1 MTDKNNTIELHY
13 LKTHFIGP
21 SGVGKTTTRQRLVG
35 SITNL
40 SFLPEDQRKRCS
52 TLLAECEQV
61 LAFVDKSGT
70 KLEFKASSSLEEE
83 TQFIFSYL
91 MSCEPIEDST
101 VSNTNPPKEQPTQE
115 TTDPKKQTQLK
126 IDEAATA
133 PKETVPPTPGPTPEP
148 SEKVVKVTTVDVGK
162 VVSRLRSIVGSG
174 EYTKELLNKVLL
186 NLVDIGGQPGFV
198 EMFPFLSKGAGIF
211 LVFFRLDKDLDDM
224 FQVSYERGKDKITPY
239 DSTYT
244 SRETLSQILSAISHH
259 TKIDSDIDRELCSKL
274 GNLGSAN
281 PVATLIGTFKDE
293 LAMQIKVDLLYE
305 KCCANKSD
313 STTASKNL
321 EEHTQKKAI
330 RNILTQQKSD
340 EHANVS
346 AEDMA
351 AIEQTVSQHLN
362 SNTFKKDFQERLEQK
377 LTQKNETVSNIT
389 SKFENLL
396 SNPKDKKFQFIAV
409 DNYEGTDSDIEPLR
423 EHLHGLFSSYFKD
436 AKLRIRP
443 QQLLFGVVLR
453 KEFDIVSMEECI
465 RIGTEGLKMR
475 EEEVRFTVW
484 YLDRYV
490 GALIYHP
497 EIKDKDGWF
506 GNFIICNPQ
515 VVFNS
520 LSVLVVK
527 PLLELHSEDSCI
539 QFKEAERRNWI
550 LKGQFSLKTITRC
563 HLEENLGVKKD
574 QLIPVQKL
582 LILLEYSHL
591 LAKITTVKEDHTT
604 KEVETTYFIPAILKC
619 ASREELTKPPPIGID
634 TPSPIKITFKP
645 QYVPIGVFCAMI
657 SELVSRG
664 SKGKGI
670 LGMTWKLA
678 TDTSVKRNLVSFHI
692 DESARHFVTL
702 IAHVDC
708 YEIRI
713 IRKYKDHTMHELCS
727 YVLSTLLLVMKD
739 ISPLLT
745 PMIAFDCKH
754 EDGSKLCLLT
764 PGADPCFSCTRKVSL
779 SPHQE
784 CWFAKVVK
792 YFYNKCVCL
801 HLRYVFFVLAYCFL
815 CVCVQEAT
823 LGDYVTLL
831 ALPFA
836 EELEDLEPSLCFKW
850 RKRSPRISGRE
861 NVLEFRASSNSHF
874 KGFISCEISKNQK
887 HFFTVYHCLRNMKE
901 NVGKSMHAC
910 KPTYHY
916 AY

>member
-21 SGVGKTTTRQRLVG
+21 SGIGKTTTRQRLVG

-40 SFLPEDQRKRCS
+40 SLLPEDQRKRCS

-101 VSNTNPPKEQPTQE
+101 VSPPKEQPTQE
-115 TTDPKKQTQLK
+115 STNPKKQTQLK
-126 IDEAATA
+126 IDETATA
-133 PKETVPPTPGPTPEP
+133 PKETVSPTPGPTPETVSP
-148 SEKVVKVTTVDVGK
+148 TDQPTPEPLEKVVKVTTVDVGK

-224 FQVSYERGKDKITPY
+224 CQVSYEREKDKITPY

-244 SRETLSQILSAISHH
+244 SIETLSQILSAISHH
-259 TKIDSDIDRELCSKL
+259 TKIDSDIDREQCSKL
-274 GNLGSAN
+274 GNLGSAK

-305 KCCANKSD
+305 KCCHSAIYKRDSTTASKSTTSESDSTTASKSDGTTASESDGTTASKSD
-313 STTASKNL
+313 STTASKSDGTTASKSDGTTASKSQK
-321 EEHTQKKAI
+321 EHEQKKAI
-330 RNILTQQKSD
+330 RNILTRQKSD

-362 SNTFKKDFQERLEQK
+362 SDTFKKDVQDRLEQK
-377 LTQKNETVSNIT
+377 LTEKNEAVTKIT
-389 SKFENLL
+389 SKFEKLL
-396 SNPKDKKFQFIAV
+396 SNPKDKKFIAV
-409 DNYEGTDSDIEPLR
+409 DNYEGTDSDMEPLR

-453 KEFDIVSMEECI
+453 KEFDIVSMEDCI
-465 RIGTEGLKMR
+465 RIGIEGLKMR
-475 EEEVRFTVW
+475 EKEVRFTIW

-506 GNFIICNPQ
+506 GNFVICNPQ

-520 LSVLVVK
+520 LSVLVVN
-527 PLLELHSEDSCI
+527 PLLELHSEDSRI
-539 QFKEAERRNWI
+539 QFNDDERRNWI

-563 HLEENLGVKKD
+563 HSEENQGVKKD
-574 QLIPVQKL
+574 QLIPVEKL
-582 LILLEYSHL
+582 LILLEHSHL
-591 LAKITTVKEDHTT
+591 LAKITTVVKEGHTT
-604 KEVETTYFIPAILKC
+604 EEVETTFFIPAILKC
-619 ASREELTKPPPIGID
+619 ASREELTKPPPTGID
-634 TPSPIKITFKP
+634 TPSPIKITFDP

-692 DESARHFVTL
+692 DESAKHFVTL
-702 IAHVDC
+702 IAHVDS

-713 IRKYKDHTMHELCS
+713 IRQNRNHTMHELCS

-745 PMIAFDCKH
+745 PIIAFDCYCGRH

-764 PGADPCFSCTRKVSL
+764 TGADPCFKCTSEVSL
-779 SPHQE
+779 SPHQD
-784 CWFAKVVK
+784 CWFAKVRQL
-792 YFYNKCVCL
+792 YQCV
-801 HLRYVFFVLAYCFL
+801 
-815 CVCVQEAT
+815 T
-823 LGDYVTLL
+823 
-831 ALPFA
+831 
-836 EELEDLEPSLCFKW
+836 
-850 RKRSPRISGRE
+850 I
-861 NVLEFRASSNSHF
+861 
-874 KGFISCEISKNQK
+874 
-887 HFFTVYHCLRNMKE
+887 
-901 NVGKSMHAC
+901 
-910 KPTYHY
+910 
-916 AY
+916 

>member
-1 MTDKNNTIELHY
+1 MADESGTIELHY

-21 SGVGKTTTRQRLVG
+21 SGLGKTTTRQRLVG

-40 SFLPEDQRKRCS
+40 SLLPEDQRKRCS

-61 LAFVDKSGT
+61 LAFVEKSGT

-101 VSNTNPPKEQPTQE
+101 ASNTSLPKEQPTKE
-115 TTDPKKQTQLK
+115 TTDPKKQSQLK
-126 IDEAATA
+126 IDEAAA
-133 PKETVPPTPGPTPEP
+133 PKETVSPTPESP
-148 SEKVVKVTTVDVGK
+148 EKVVKVTTVDVGK

-174 EYTKELLNKVLL
+174 EYIKELLNKVLL

-224 FQVSYERGKDKITPY
+224 CQVSYERGKDKITPY

-259 TKIDSDIDRELCSKL
+259 TKIDSDIDREQCSKL
-274 GNLGSAN
+274 GNLGSAK

-293 LAMQIKVDLLYE
+293 LAMQIKIDLLYE
-305 KCCANKSD
+305 KYCASTKAFYTSD
-313 STTASKNL
+313 STTASKIDITTADKSESTTANKSL
-321 EEHTQKKAI
+321 KEHEQKKAI
-330 RNILTQQKSD
+330 WNILTQQKSD

-351 AIEQTVSQHLN
+351 AIEKTVSQHLN
-362 SNTFKKDFQERLEQK
+362 SDTFKKDVENLLEQK
-377 LTQKNETVSNIT
+377 LIEKNEAVSKIT

-396 SNPKDKKFQFIAV
+396 SNPKDKKFIPV
-409 DNYEGTDSDIEPLR
+409 DNYEGIDSDMEPLR
-423 EHLHGLFSSYFKD
+423 EHLYGLFSSYFKD

-506 GNFIICNPQ
+506 GNFVICNPQ

-527 PLLELHSEDSCI
+527 PLLELHSEESSI
-539 QFKEAERRNWI
+539 HFKEAERRNWI

-563 HLEENLGVKKD
+563 HFEENQGVKKD
-574 QLIPVQKL
+574 QLIPIEKL
-582 LILLEYSHL
+582 LMLLEHSHL
-591 LAKITTVKEDHTT
+591 LAKITTVEEDHTT
-604 KEVETTYFIPAILKC
+604 EEVEMMYFIPAILKC
-619 ASREELTKPPPIGID
+619 ASREELTKPPPTGID
-634 TPSPIKITFKP
+634 TPSPIMITFKP
-645 QYVPIGVFCAMI
+645 QYVPTGIFCAMI
-657 SELVSRG
+657 SDLV

-692 DESARHFVTL
+692 DESAKHFVTL
-702 IAHVDC
+702 IAHVNF

-713 IRKYKDHTMHELCS
+713 VRRDRKYTMHELCS

-745 PMIAFDCKH
+745 PIIAFGCYCGKH
-754 EDGSKLCLLT
+754 EDGSHLCLLT
-764 PGADPCFSCTRKVSL
+764 PGVYPCFKCSDSEIPLSL
-779 SPHQE
+779 YQE
-784 CWFAKVVK
+784 CWFTK
-792 YFYNKCVCL
+792 
-801 HLRYVFFVLAYCFL
+801 
-815 CVCVQEAT
+815 
-823 LGDYVTLL
+823 VTLITIYL
-831 ALPFA
+831 Y
-836 EELEDLEPSLCFKW
+836 
-850 RKRSPRISGRE
+850 
-861 NVLEFRASSNSHF
+861 NN
-874 KGFISCEISKNQK
+874 
-887 HFFTVYHCLRNMKE
+887 Y
-901 NVGKSMHAC
+901 
-910 KPTYHY
+910 YY
-916 AY
+916 

>member
-1 MTDKNNTIELHY
+1 MADESGTIELHY

-21 SGVGKTTTRQRLVG
+21 SDLGKTTTRQRLVG

-40 SFLPEDQRKRCS
+40 SLLPEDQRKRCS

-61 LAFVDKSGT
+61 LAFMDKSGT
-70 KLEFKASSSLEEE
+70 KLEFKASSNLEEE

-101 VSNTNPPKEQPTQE
+101 VSNTSPPKEQPTQE
-115 TTDPKKQTQLK
+115 TTDPKIEDSTVSNISLPKEQPTKKTTDPKKQTQLK
-126 IDEAATA
+126 IGESA
-133 PKETVPPTPGPTPEP
+133 TVPQEAVSPIPEP
-148 SEKVVKVTTVDVGK
+148 PEKVVKVTTVDVEK
-162 VVSRLRSIVGSG
+162 VISRLRNIVGSG

-224 FQVSYERGKDKITPY
+224 CQVSYERGKDKITPY

-259 TKIDSDIDRELCSKL
+259 IKIDSDIDRELCSKL
-274 GNLGSAN
+274 GNLGSAK
-281 PVATLIGTFKDE
+281 PVATLIGTFKDK
-293 LAMQIKVDLLYE
+293 LAMQIKVNLLYE
-305 KCCANKSD
+305 KYCDLTKTACKSDSTTASKSDSTTANKSD
-313 STTASKNL
+313 STTASKSLNV
-321 EEHTQKKAI
+321 KKAI
-330 RNILTQQKSD
+330 QNILTHQKND

-351 AIEQTVSQHLN
+351 AIEQTVSHHLN
-362 SNTFKKDFQERLEQK
+362 SDAFKKDVQDRLEQK
-377 LTQKNETVSNIT
+377 LTEKNEGVTKIT

-396 SNPKDKKFQFIAV
+396 SNPKDTKFQFIAV
-409 DNYEGTDSDIEPLR
+409 DNYEGTDSDMEPLR
-423 EHLHGLFSSYFKD
+423 EHLHGLFSSYFKH

-527 PLLELHSEDSCI
+527 PLLELHSEDSSI
-539 QFKEAERRNWI
+539 HFKDAERNNWI
-550 LKGQFSLKTITRC
+550 LKGQFSMETITRC
-563 HLEENLGVKKD
+563 HSKENQGVKKD
-574 QLIPVQKL
+574 QLIPVEKL
-582 LILLEYSHL
+582 LILLKHSHL

-604 KEVETTYFIPAILKC
+604 EEIETRYFIPAILKC
-619 ASREELTKPPPIGID
+619 ASREELTKPPPTGID

-645 QYVPIGVFCAMI
+645 QYVPTGLFCAMI
-657 SELVSRG
+657 SDLVSRG

-692 DESARHFVTL
+692 DESANHFVTL

-713 IRKYKDHTMHELCS
+713 IRQNRKYTMHELCS
-727 YVLSTLLLVMKD
+727 YILSTLLLVMKD
-739 ISPLLT
+739 ISPLLS
-745 PMIAFDCKH
+745 PILAFDCYCGKH
-754 EDGSKLCLLT
+754 EDAMKLCLLT
-764 PGADPCFSCTRKVSL
+764 PGVYPCFNCNSEISL

-784 CWFAKVVK
+784 CWFAKVSEVFL
-792 YFYNKCVCL
+792 YCCHTCIYNTFRIVL
-801 HLRYVFFVLAYCFL
+801 FFVCTGS
-815 CVCVQEAT
+815 Q
-823 LGDYVTLL
+823 
-831 ALPFA
+831 P
-836 EELEDLEPSLCFKW
+836 
-850 RKRSPRISGRE
+850 GR
-861 NVLEFRASSNSHF
+861 
-874 KGFISCEISKNQK
+874 
-887 HFFTVYHCLRNMKE
+887 
-901 NVGKSMHAC
+901 
-910 KPTYHY
+910 
-916 AY
+916 